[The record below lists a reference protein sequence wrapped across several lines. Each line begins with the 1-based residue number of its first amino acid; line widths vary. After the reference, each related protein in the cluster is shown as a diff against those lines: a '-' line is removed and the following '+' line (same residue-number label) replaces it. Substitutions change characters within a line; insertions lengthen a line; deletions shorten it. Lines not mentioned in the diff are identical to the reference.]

1 MVEKANYPVTLLC
14 QVMEVSRSGFYDFM
28 KRLQRPKDPQEQ
40 RLIVKVRAIH
50 KANDEAYGSRRMS
63 QALRADGE
71 DVGRCQAGTLM
82 KKANVEVKQKKRF
95 RVTTDSKHNYP
106 VAPNLL
112 DRQFDIETPNTAWG
126 GDITYLWTDEG
137 WLYLAV
143 IIDLFSRRVVVW
155 SLSSRM
161 KVDLVRDA
169 LLMAIWRRKPGRGLI
184 HHSDRGSQ
192 YACHEYQDILEDH
205 GIIPSMSRKGDCW
218 DNAVIERFFRSLKSE
233 RTNHR
238 RYQTRDAARQDVINY
253 IEMFYNSRRLHSY
266 LGYVSPAEY
275 EKLAKVA

>member
-14 QVMEVSRSGFYDFM
+14 QVMEVSRSGFYGFM
-28 KRLQRPKDPQEQ
+28 KRLQRPVDPQEQ

-63 QALRADGE
+63 QALRIDGD
-71 DVGRCQAGTLM
+71 DVGRYQAGTLM

-95 RVTTDSKHNYP
+95 RATTDSKHNYP

-143 IIDLFSRRVVVW
+143 IIDLFSRRVVGW

-192 YACHEYQDILEDH
+192 YACHDYQDILQEH
-205 GIIPSMSRKGDCW
+205 GMIPSMSRKGDCW

-238 RYQTRDAARQDVINY
+238 RYQTREAARQDVINY

>member
-1 MVEKANYPVTLLC
+1 MVEKANYSVTLLC
-14 QVMEVSRSGFYDFM
+14 QVMEVSRSGFYDFL
-28 KRLQRPKDPQEQ
+28 RRHQRPIDAREPQ
-40 RLIVKVRAIH
+40 LILRVRTIH
-50 KANDEAYGSRRMS
+50 KANDQAYGSRRIS
-63 QALRADGE
+63 KALRADGE
-71 DVGRCQAGTLM
+71 DVGQYRAGTLM
-82 KKANVEVKQKKRF
+82 RKARVEVKQKKRF
-95 RVTTDSKHNYP
+95 RVTTHSKHNYP

-112 DRQFDIETPNTAWG
+112 DRQFDIEAPNTLWG

-143 IIDLFSRRVVVW
+143 IIDLFSRRVVGG
-155 SLSSRM
+155 SLSRRM

-192 YACHEYQDILEDH
+192 YACHEYQDILKDH
-205 GIIPSMSRKGDCW
+205 GMISSMSRKGDCW

-238 RYQTRDAARQDVINY
+238 RYPTREAARQNVINY
-253 IEMFYNSRRLHSY
+253 IEMFYNARRLHSY
-266 LGYVSPAEY
+266 LGYVSPVEY

>member
-71 DVGRCQAGTLM
+71 NVGRCQAGTLM

-143 IIDLFSRRVVVW
+143 IIDLFSRRVVGW

>member
-1 MVEKANYPVTLLC
+1 MAEKANYPVTLLC
-14 QVMEVSRSGFYDFM
+14 HVMEVSRSGFYDFM
-28 KRLQRPKDPQEQ
+28 KRLQRPEDPQEQ
-40 RLIVKVRAIH
+40 RLIVKVRSIH

-63 QALRADGE
+63 EALRADGE

-95 RVTTDSKHNYP
+95 RVTTDSNHDYP

-112 DRQFDIETPNTAWG
+112 DRQFDIETPNTAWC

-143 IIDLFSRRVVVW
+143 IVDLFSRRVVGW

-161 KVDLVRDA
+161 KVNLVRDA

-192 YACHEYQDILEDH
+192 YACHEYQDILEEH
-205 GIIPSMSRKGDCW
+205 GMIPSMSRKGDCW

-238 RYQTRDAARQDVINY
+238 RYSTREAAKQDVINY

-266 LGYVSPAEY
+266 LGYVSPVEY

>member
-1 MVEKANYPVTLLC
+1 MAEKANYPVTLLC
-14 QVMEVSRSGFYDFM
+14 HVMEVSRSGFYDFM
-28 KRLQRPKDPQEQ
+28 KRLQRPEDPQEQ
-40 RLIVKVRAIH
+40 RLIVKVRSIH

-63 QALRADGE
+63 EALRADGE

-95 RVTTDSKHNYP
+95 RVTTDSNHDYP

-112 DRQFDIETPNTAWG
+112 DRQFDIETPNTAWC

-143 IIDLFSRRVVVW
+143 IVDLFSRRVVGW

-161 KVDLVRDA
+161 KVNLVRDA

-192 YACHEYQDILEDH
+192 YACHEYQDILEEH
-205 GIIPSMSRKGDCW
+205 GMIPSMSRKGDCW

-238 RYQTRDAARQDVINY
+238 RYSPREAAKQDVINY

-266 LGYVSPAEY
+266 LGYVSPVEY

>member
-112 DRQFDIETPNTAWG
+112 DRQFDIEAPNTAWG

-143 IIDLFSRRVVVW
+143 IIDLFSRRVVGW

-192 YACHEYQDILEDH
+192 YACHEYQDILEEH
-205 GIIPSMSRKGDCW
+205 GMIPSMSRKGDCW

-238 RYQTRDAARQDVINY
+238 RYPTREAARQDVINY
-253 IEMFYNSRRLHSY
+253 IEMFYNSRRLHLY
-266 LGYVSPAEY
+266 LGYVSPVEY

>member
-1 MVEKANYPVTLLC
+1 MVEKANYSVTLLC
-14 QVMEVSRSGFYDFM
+14 QVMEVSRSGFYDFL
-28 KRLQRPKDPQEQ
+28 RRHQRPIDAREPQ
-40 RLIVKVRAIH
+40 LILRVRTIH
-50 KANDEAYGSRRMS
+50 KANDQAYGSRRIS
-63 QALRADGE
+63 KALRADGE
-71 DVGRCQAGTLM
+71 DVGQYRAGTLM
-82 KKANVEVKQKKRF
+82 RKARVEVKQKKRF
-95 RVTTDSKHNYP
+95 RVTTHSKHNYP

-112 DRQFDIETPNTAWG
+112 DRQFDIEAPNTLWG

-143 IIDLFSRRVVVW
+143 IIDLFSRRVVGG
-155 SLSSRM
+155 SLSRRM

-184 HHSDRGSQ
+184 HHSGRGSQ
-192 YACHEYQDILEDH
+192 YACHEYQDILKDH
-205 GIIPSMSRKGDCW
+205 GMISSMSRKGDCW

-238 RYQTRDAARQDVINY
+238 RYPTREAARQNVINY
-253 IEMFYNSRRLHSY
+253 IEMFYNARRLHSY
-266 LGYVSPAEY
+266 LGYVSPVEY

>member
-71 DVGRCQAGTLM
+71 GVGRCQAGTLM

-143 IIDLFSRRVVVW
+143 IIDLFSRRVVGW

>member
-14 QVMEVSRSGFYDFM
+14 QVMEVSRSGFYGFM
-28 KRLQRPKDPQEQ
+28 KRLQRPEDPQAQ

-63 QALRADGE
+63 QALRIDGD
-71 DVGRCQAGTLM
+71 DVGRYQAGTLM

-95 RVTTDSKHNYP
+95 RATTDSKHNYP

-143 IIDLFSRRVVVW
+143 IIDLFSRRVVGW

-192 YACHEYQDILEDH
+192 YACHDYQDILQEH
-205 GIIPSMSRKGDCW
+205 GMIPSMSRKGDCW

>member
-14 QVMEVSRSGFYDFM
+14 QVMEVSRSGFYGFM
-28 KRLQRPKDPQEQ
+28 KRLQRPEDPQEQ

-71 DVGRCQAGTLM
+71 NVGRCQAGTLM

-143 IIDLFSRRVVVW
+143 IIDLFSRRVVGW

>member
-1 MVEKANYPVTLLC
+1 MTLLC
-14 QVMEVSRSGFYDFM
+14 QVLEVSRSGFYDYM
-28 KRLQRPKDPQEQ
+28 KRLQRPVDTREQ

-50 KANDEAYGSRRMS
+50 KANHEAYGSRRMS
-63 QALRADGE
+63 KELRTDDE
-71 DVGRCQAGTLM
+71 DVGRYQAGTLM
-82 KKANVEVKQKKRF
+82 KKAKVEVKQKKRF

-112 DRQFDIETPNTAWG
+112 DRQFDVEAPDTVWG
-126 GDITYLWTDEG
+126 VDITYLWTDEG

-143 IIDLFSRRVVVW
+143 VIDLFSRRVVGW

-192 YACHEYQDILEDH
+192 YACHVYQDILQEH
-205 GIIPSMSRKGDCW
+205 GMIPSMSRKGNCW
-218 DNAVIERFFRSLKSE
+218 DNAVIERFFHSLKGE

-238 RYQTRDAARQDVINY
+238 RYLTREAARQDVINY

-266 LGYVSPAEY
+266 LGYVSPIEY

>member
-14 QVMEVSRSGFYDFM
+14 QVMEVSRSGFYGFM
-28 KRLQRPKDPQEQ
+28 KRLQRPEDPQAQ

-63 QALRADGE
+63 QALRIDGD
-71 DVGRCQAGTLM
+71 DVGRYQAGTLM

-95 RVTTDSKHNYP
+95 RATTDSKHNYP

-143 IIDLFSRRVVVW
+143 IIDLFSRRVVGW

-192 YACHEYQDILEDH
+192 YACHEYQDILEEH
-205 GIIPSMSRKGDCW
+205 GMIPSMSRKGDCW

-238 RYQTRDAARQDVINY
+238 RYLTREAARQDVINY

>member
-14 QVMEVSRSGFYDFM
+14 QVMEVSRSGFYAFQ
-28 KRLQRPKDPQEQ
+28 KRLQRPDDVGEQ

-50 KANDEAYGSRRMS
+50 KANDEAYGSRRIS
-63 QALRADGE
+63 KALRADGE

-95 RVTTDSKHNYP
+95 RVTTDSNHDYP

-143 IIDLFSRRVVVW
+143 IIDLFSRRVVGW

-192 YACHEYQDILEDH
+192 YACHKYQDILEAH
-205 GIIPSMSRKGDCW
+205 GMIPSMSRKGDCW

-238 RYQTRDAARQDVINY
+238 RYPTREAARQDVINY

-266 LGYVSPAEY
+266 LGYVSPVEY

>member
-63 QALRADGE
+63 QALRTDGD
-71 DVGRCQAGTLM
+71 DVGRYQAGTLM

-143 IIDLFSRRVVVW
+143 IIDLFSRRVVGW

>member
-95 RVTTDSKHNYP
+95 RATTDSKHNYP

-112 DRQFDIETPNTAWG
+112 DRQFDVETPNTAWG

-143 IIDLFSRRVVVW
+143 IIDLFSRRVVGW

>member
-63 QALRADGE
+63 QALRTDGD
-71 DVGRCQAGTLM
+71 DVGRYQAGTLM

-126 GDITYLWTDEG
+126 VDITYLWTDEG

-143 IIDLFSRRVVVW
+143 IIDLFSRRVVGW

>member
-14 QVMEVSRSGFYDFM
+14 QVMEVSRSDFYDFQ
-28 KRLQRPKDPQEQ
+28 KRLQRPVDVGEQ

-71 DVGRCQAGTLM
+71 NVGRCQAGTLM

-143 IIDLFSRRVVVW
+143 IIDLFSRRVVGW

>member
-1 MVEKANYPVTLLC
+1 MKLLC
-14 QVMEVSRSGFYDFM
+14 QVMEVGRSGFYAFL
-28 KRLQRPKDPQEQ
+28 KRLQRPVDTREQ

-63 QALRADGE
+63 EELRADDE
-71 DVGRCQAGTLM
+71 DVGRYQAGTLM
-82 KKANVEVKQKKRF
+82 KKAKVEVKQKKRF

-112 DRQFDIETPNTAWG
+112 DRQFDVEAPNTVWG
-126 GDITYLWTDEG
+126 VDITYLWTDEG

-143 IIDLFSRRVVVW
+143 VIDLSSRRVVGW

-169 LLMAIWRRKPGRGLI
+169 LLMAIWRRKPGQGLI

-192 YACHEYQDILEDH
+192 YACHEYQDILQEH
-205 GIIPSMSRKGDCW
+205 GIIPSMSRKGNCW
-218 DNAVIERFFRSLKSE
+218 DNAVIERFFHSLKGE

-238 RYQTRDAARQDVINY
+238 RYLTREDARQDVINY

-266 LGYVSPAEY
+266 LGYVSPVEY

>member
-1 MVEKANYPVTLLC
+1 MKLLC
-14 QVMEVSRSGFYDFM
+14 QVMAVGRSGFYAFL
-28 KRLQRPKDPQEQ
+28 KRLQRPVDTREQ

-63 QALRADGE
+63 KELMADDE
-71 DVGRCQAGTLM
+71 DVGRYQAGTLM
-82 KKANVEVKQKKRF
+82 KKAKVEVKQKKRF
-95 RVTTDSKHNYP
+95 RVTTDSKNNYS

-112 DRQFDIETPNTAWG
+112 DRQFDVEAPNTVWG
-126 GDITYLWTDEG
+126 VDITYLWTDEG

-143 IIDLFSRRVVVW
+143 VIDLFSRRVVGW
-155 SLSSRM
+155 SLSSRI
-161 KVDLVRDA
+161 KVGLVRDA
-169 LLMAIWRRKPGRGLI
+169 LLMAIWRRKPDQGLI

-192 YACHEYQDILEDH
+192 YACHEYQNILQEH
-205 GIIPSMSRKGDCW
+205 GMIPSMSRKGDCW

-238 RYQTRDAARQDVINY
+238 RYLTREAAKQDVINY

-266 LGYVSPAEY
+266 LGYVSPVKY

>member
-1 MVEKANYPVTLLC
+1 MAEKANYPVTLLC

-28 KRLQRPKDPQEQ
+28 KRLKRPEDSREQ
-40 RLIVKVRAIH
+40 RLIVKVRSIH
-50 KANDEAYGSRRMS
+50 KASDEAYGSRRMS
-63 QALRADGE
+63 EALRADGE

-95 RVTTDSKHNYP
+95 RVTTDSNHDYP

-112 DRQFDIETPNTAWG
+112 DRQFDIETPNTAWC

-143 IIDLFSRRVVVW
+143 IVDLFSRRVVGW

-161 KVDLVRDA
+161 KVNLVRDA

-192 YACHEYQDILEDH
+192 YACHEYQDILEEH
-205 GIIPSMSRKGDCW
+205 GMIPSMSRKGDCW

-238 RYQTRDAARQDVINY
+238 RYSTREAAKQDVINY

-266 LGYVSPAEY
+266 LGYVSPVEY

>member
-14 QVMEVSRSGFYDFM
+14 QVMEVSRSGFYGFM
-28 KRLQRPKDPQEQ
+28 KRLQRPDDAREQ

-50 KANDEAYGSRRMS
+50 KANDEAYGSRRIS
-63 QALRADGE
+63 KALRADGE

-82 KKANVEVKQKKRF
+82 EKANVEVKQKKRF

-112 DRQFDIETPNTAWG
+112 DREFDIETPNTAWG

-143 IIDLFSRRVVVW
+143 IIDLFSRRVVGW
-155 SLSSRM
+155 SLSKRM

-169 LLMAIWRRKPGRGLI
+169 LLMAIRRREPGRGLI

-192 YACHEYQDILEDH
+192 YACHDYQDILEEH
-205 GIIPSMSRKGDCW
+205 GMIPSMSRKGDCW

-238 RYQTRDAARQDVINY
+238 CYPTREVARQDVINY
-253 IEMFYNSRRLHSY
+253 IEMFYNNRRLHSY
-266 LGYVSPAEY
+266 LGYVSPVEY

>member
-1 MVEKANYPVTLLC
+1 VKLLC
-14 QVMEVSRSGFYDFM
+14 EVMEVSRSGFYDFM
-28 KRLQRPKDPQEQ
+28 KRQQQPPDSREQ

-50 KANDEAYGSRRMS
+50 KANEQAYGSRRMS
-63 QALRADGE
+63 EALRAEGE
-71 DVGRCQAGTLM
+71 DVGRYQAATLM
-82 KKANVEVKQKKRF
+82 NKANVQVKQKKRF
-95 RVTTDSKHNYP
+95 RITTESKHRYP

-112 DRQFDIETPNTAWG
+112 DRQFNVDAPNTVWG

-143 IIDLFSRRVVVW
+143 IIDLFSRRVVGW
-155 SLSSRM
+155 SLSSCM

-169 LLMAIWRRKPGRGLI
+169 LLMAIWRRKPGPGLI

-192 YACHEYQDILEDH
+192 YACHAYQDLLKEH
-205 GIIPSMSRKGDCW
+205 GMIPSMSRKGDCW

-233 RTNHR
+233 RSDHR
-238 RYQTRDAARQDVINY
+238 RYLTREAAKQDVIHY

-275 EKLAKVA
+275 EKLAMVA

>member
-1 MVEKANYPVTLLC
+1 MTLLC

-28 KRLQRPKDPQEQ
+28 KRLQRPEDPQEQ
-40 RLIVKVRAIH
+40 RLIVKVRSIH

-63 QALRADGE
+63 EALRADGE

-95 RVTTDSKHNYP
+95 RVTTDSKHSYP
-106 VAPNLL
+106 VSPNLL
-112 DRQFDIETPNTAWG
+112 DRQFDVDAPNTVWG
-126 GDITYLWTDEG
+126 ADISYLWTDEG

-143 IIDLFSRRVVVW
+143 IIDLFSRRVVGW

-169 LLMAIWRRKPGRGLI
+169 LLMAFWRRKPGRGLI

-192 YACHEYQDILEDH
+192 YACHEYQDILEEH
-205 GIIPSMSRKGDCW
+205 GMIPSMSRKGDCW

-238 RYQTRDAARQDVINY
+238 RYSTREAARQDVINY